1 MSKAVTT
8 RLLTRAGARAAASE
22 LQGLFFRELP
32 EELLVHVIRQL
43 GGHLLLA
50 AAASHRLHGIVM
62 QLMLDLPF
70 RLDPDEGPLLG
81 GQLSALHWSE
91 VTTLQQRPVFTL
103 YSSPERGLVAR
114 RSNNL
119 GGLVPHDSPHWSS
132 GWSEL
137 KSTQRLA
144 PGACLT
150 FSLRVRSCQ
159 GRETKISLMGGVI
172 LRSSATT
179 DYDPFGNS
187 WSYQMWNVPG
197 KPGGFTL
204 FAPSRV
210 HDSASAP
217 WHHFAQVVN
226 DDGQLEMYED
236 GRYCFTAHPTPG
248 AEELQIKFD
257 IFQLDYALLEV
268 DLTNLRY
275 FMPEGGR
282 VEEEAQQEAEE

>member
-8 RLLTRAGARAAASE
+8 KLLTRAGARAAASE

-50 AAASHRLHGIVM
+50 ATASHRLHGIVM

-81 GQLSALHWSE
+81 GQISALHWSE
-91 VTTLQQRPVFTL
+91 VTTLQQRPDFTL
-103 YSSPERGLVAR
+103 YSSPVRGLVAR
-114 RSNNL
+114 HSNNQ
-119 GGLVPHDSPHWSS
+119 WNKW

-179 DYDPFGNS
+179 DYDPVGNS

-197 KPGGFTL
+197 KPGGFTV

-217 WHHFAQVVN
+217 WHNFAQVVN
-226 DDGQLEMYED
+226 DDGQVEMYED

-275 FMPEGGR
+275 FIPEGGR
-282 VEEEAQQEAEE
+282 VEEEAEEEAEE

>member
-8 RLLTRAGARAAASE
+8 KLLTRAGARAAASE

-50 AAASHRLHGIVM
+50 ATASHRLHGIVM

-81 GQLSALHWSE
+81 GQISALHWSE
-91 VTTLQQRPVFTL
+91 VTTLQQRPDFTL
-103 YSSPERGLVAR
+103 YSSPVRGLVAR
-114 RSNNL
+114 RSNNQ
-119 GGLVPHDSPHWSS
+119 WNKW

-179 DYDPFGNS
+179 DYDPVGNS

-197 KPGGFTL
+197 KPGGFTV

-226 DDGQLEMYED
+226 DDGQVEMYED

-275 FMPEGGR
+275 FIPEGGR
-282 VEEEAQQEAEE
+282 VEEEAEEEAEE

>member
-1 MSKAVTT
+1 MAVTT

-22 LQGLFFRELP
+22 RQGLFFRELP

-50 AAASHRLHGIVM
+50 ATASHRLHGIVM

-114 RSNNL
+114 RSNNQ
-119 GGLVPHDSPHWSS
+119 WNKW

-179 DYDPFGNS
+179 DYDPVGNS

-197 KPGGFTL
+197 KPGGFTV

-226 DDGQLEMYED
+226 DDGQVEMYED

-275 FMPEGGR
+275 FIPEGGR
-282 VEEEAQQEAEE
+282 VEEEAEEEAEE

>member
-1 MSKAVTT
+1 
-8 RLLTRAGARAAASE
+8 
-22 LQGLFFRELP
+22 
-32 EELLVHVIRQL
+32 
-43 GGHLLLA
+43 
-50 AAASHRLHGIVM
+50 M

-81 GQLSALHWSE
+81 GQISALHWSE
-91 VTTLQQRPVFTL
+91 VTTLQQRPDFTL
-103 YSSPERGLVAR
+103 YSSPVRGLVAR
-114 RSNNL
+114 RSNNQ
-119 GGLVPHDSPHWSS
+119 WNKW

-179 DYDPFGNS
+179 DYDPVGNS

-197 KPGGFTL
+197 KPGGFTV

-217 WHHFAQVVN
+217 WHNFAQVVN
-226 DDGQLEMYED
+226 DDGQVEMYED

-275 FMPEGGR
+275 FIPEGGR
-282 VEEEAQQEAEE
+282 VEEEAEEEAEE